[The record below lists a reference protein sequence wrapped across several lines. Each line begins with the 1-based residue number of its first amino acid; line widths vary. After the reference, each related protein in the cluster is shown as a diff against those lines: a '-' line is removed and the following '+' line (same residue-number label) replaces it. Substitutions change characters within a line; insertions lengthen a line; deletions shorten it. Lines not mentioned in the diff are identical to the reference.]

1 MDRTRERICW
11 VGAVVL
17 TALCGTLVGKK
28 PSAPAPVA
36 EEARHAKKN
45 GRESTRTE
53 RPVLPVPRD
62 EADLRRFANH
72 ALSAPVRTER
82 FQRLMVLLDN
92 TTADNWNTLWKE
104 YIRQTLEEGRI
115 HETEWSLFM
124 SRVGEV
130 AGPDAME
137 YFTHHGQEEHTFNRR
152 EVLKGWAAKDPQG
165 ALKWLENQPEENQP
179 AEFWGAVMS
188 GAAANNS
195 KLATELLAKIPS
207 GISPGVIRSTAD
219 TLIQSEGL
227 GNTIH
232 LLENMVAVIPPGDA
246 MPPHLIQFYQE
257 LKQRSERIKWLAGSY
272 PDMKTRQPSI
282 LQLDERFAPGPAN
295 PLEEIE

>member
-1 MDRTRERICW
+1 M
-11 VGAVVL
+11 
-17 TALCGTLVGKK
+17 
-28 PSAPAPVA
+28 A
-36 EEARHAKKN
+36 EEARHAKKS
-45 GRESTRTE
+45 GRESVRAE
-53 RPVLPVPRD
+53 RAEQPAARD
-62 EADLRRFANH
+62 EAELRRLANH
-72 ALSAPVRTER
+72 TLSAPIRTER
-82 FQRLMVLLDN
+82 FQRLMILLDS
-92 TTADNWNTLWKE
+92 TTADNWSTLWKE

-137 YFTHHGQEEHTFNRR
+137 YFTHHGQENYTFNRR
-152 EVLKGWAAKDPQG
+152 EVLKGWAATDPRG
-165 ALKWLENQPEENQP
+165 ALKWLEGQPPENQP

-188 GAAANNS
+188 GAAANDS

-207 GISPGVIRSTAD
+207 GISPAVIRSTAD

-227 GNTIH
+227 GNTIG
-232 LLENMVAVIPPGDA
+232 LLQDMVAVIPPGDA
-246 MPPHLIQFYQE
+246 IPPYLTHFYQE

-282 LQLDERFAPGPAN
+282 LELDERFAPGPAKQA
-295 PLEEIE
+295 ESVE